1 MSIIQADHY
10 SFAQEVVSNAERF
23 PASMHTSAME
33 VVNSF
38 QSSRPAIPSE
48 MNAGS
53 RVRPF
58 LDRPAKRK
66 TANDFMYKPE
76 VILSPDYL

>member
-1 MSIIQADHY
+1 
-10 SFAQEVVSNAERF
+10 
-23 PASMHTSAME
+23 MHTSAME
-33 VVNSF
+33 VVNAF
-38 QSSRPAIPSE
+38 QPPRPAIPSE
-48 MNAGS
+48 ANGGL